1 MLEFINYFCVPCI
14 SMIIYGKRNN
24 VDMSKFSME
33 SLMRYGIYIVVNS
46 ILTFFGFKVTEALAG
61 IGALPSSN
69 VYTIVAVLVAVIVPY
84 IQEIIR
90 KYFDVKVEIKKKDL
104 E

>member
-1 MLEFINYFCVPCI
+1 
-14 SMIIYGKRNN
+14 MIYCKRNN
-24 VDMSKFSME
+24 LVMDKISME
-33 SLMRYGIYIVVNS
+33 LAMAYGIYVAVNS

-84 IQEIIR
+84 IQEIIK
-90 KYFDVKVEIKKKDL
+90 KYFEVKVEIKKKDL